1 MLEAVILIFL
11 TRRMGNLA
19 IQKGLKPISWKLY
32 TLLAWILA
40 ELTGCILAM
49 FMFGNTNYVAIF
61 SIGLLSA
68 FGGYL
73 IVKAILEKKPD
84 CIDEDID
91 RIGVDDLKPPVN
103 K

>member
-1 MLEAVILIFL
+1 MLEVIALIFL
-11 TRRMGNLA
+11 TRRMGYLA
-19 IQKGLKPISWKLY
+19 IRKGLNPLSWKLY
-32 TLLAWILA
+32 TVLAWILA

-49 FMFGNTNYVAIF
+49 LLFGNTNYVAIF

-73 IVKAILEKKPD
+73 IVRAILEKRPD
-84 CIDEDID
+84 HTEEDVN
-91 RIGVDDLKPPVN
+91 RIGIDDLKPPAN